1 MAIFGIFLSLQD
13 MEFTASQI
21 ASFIDGKIIGDENAT
36 ITGVSPIES
45 CEPGH
50 LSFIAQARFADY
62 IDKAKCSVLIVSEKL
77 LTAETYP
84 TTIIAVE
91 DAYLSF
97 QVLMNLYKEMQ
108 GRKSGIEQG
117 AVFHETATVGEDVY
131 VGAFTCVSEKV
142 KIGDGSQ
149 IYPQVYIGKNV
160 KIGKNCIIYSGVR
173 IYDYCVIGD
182 DCVIHSNTVIGSDGF
197 GFQPTK
203 DGYQKIPQLGNVI
216 LEDHVEIGSN
226 CSIDR
231 GTIGSTVIGR
241 GTKIDNLIQIAHN
254 VKIGQNNVIA
264 AQAGIAGSTTIG
276 DWNQIGGQVGI
287 VGHINIGNQVKI
299 QAQSGVNSG
308 AKDGDILYGSP
319 AINAGEYRRNYVHFR
334 NFTEIV
340 KRITAIENT
349 SKNKSSE

>member
-1 MAIFGIFLSLQD
+1 

-21 ASFIDGKIIGDENAT
+21 ASFINGRIIGDEQAL
-36 ITGVSPIES
+36 IKGVAPIES
-45 CEPGH
+45 AEEGH
-50 LSFIAQARFADY
+50 LSFVAQARFSDQIATS
-62 IDKAKCSVLIVSEKL
+62 KASVIIVSEKL
-77 LTAETYP
+77 LTDISYKP
-84 TTIIAVE
+84 TVIAVE

-97 QVLMNLYKEMQ
+97 QVLMNLYQEMQ
-108 GRKSGIEQG
+108 DKKSGIEEG
-117 AVFHETATVGEDVY
+117 AKCHESAVIGEAVY

-142 KIGDGSQ
+142 KIGAGSQ

-160 KIGKNCIIYSGVR
+160 KIGKNCVIYSGVR

-182 DCVIHSNTVIGSDGF
+182 NCIIHSNTVIGSDGF

-231 GTIGSTVIGR
+231 GTIGSTIIGR

-254 VKIGQNNVIA
+254 VKIGKHNVIA
-264 AQAGIAGSTTIG
+264 AQTGIAGSTIIG
-276 DWNQIGGQVGI
+276 DWNQIGGQTGI
-287 VGHINIGNQVKI
+287 VGHITIGNQVKI
-299 QAQSGVNSG
+299 QGQSGVNSS
-308 AKDGDILYGSP
+308 AKDGEILYGSP

-340 KRITAIENT
+340 KRINNLEAN
-349 SKNKSSE
+349 SKDKTNE